1 MELDQLNTGDYVLV
15 LEDSR
20 IVIGALDSYKKPY
33 VKLKHSL
40 ERFSNHLTYTFSKE
54 RLTSLGLSSGMIDE
68 ILRKLDE
75 GKGVEIAAN
84 SN

>member
-1 MELDQLNTGDYVLV
+1 MELDQLNIGDYVLI

-20 IVIGALDSYKKPY
+20 IVIGALDSYRKPY

-40 ERFSNHLTYTFSKE
+40 ERFSNHLTYAFTEE
-54 RLTSLGLSSGMIDE
+54 RLADLGMSSNMINEVLQRLS
-68 ILRKLDE
+68 E
-75 GKGVEIAAN
+75 GKCIEIAAN